1 MITLL
6 HSLITIKDHKVDT
19 NDVFLAVLELGLV
32 TIKYHISDMLAAI
45 LFSDRATLNLMTTI
59 NLFSSGQVATNF

>member
-6 HSLITIKDHKVDT
+6 HSLITIKGHKVDT
-19 NDVFLAVLELGLV
+19 NDVFLAVLELELV
-32 TIKYHISDMLAAI
+32 TIKYHIFDMLAAI

-59 NLFSSGQVATNF
+59 NLFSSGQVATIF